1 MFNGVFEKLSASIFS
16 DWRLSKDDFLTLLF
30 FAFSKE
36 TRVDKKFLVEKGV
49 ETQCLKI
56 YPKSL
61 TPVHL

>member
-36 TRVDKKFLVEKGV
+36 TRVDKKFLGRKRGGNTVFEN
-49 ETQCLKI
+49 L
-56 YPKSL
+56 P
-61 TPVHL
+61 